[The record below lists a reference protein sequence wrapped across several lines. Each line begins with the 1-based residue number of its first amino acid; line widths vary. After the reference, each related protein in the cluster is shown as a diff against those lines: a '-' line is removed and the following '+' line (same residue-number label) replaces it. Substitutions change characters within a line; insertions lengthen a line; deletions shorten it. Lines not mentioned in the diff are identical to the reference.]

1 MKLHLPKGLLAAVIA
16 AFALSQTVWAGELV
30 DGTYTTTAGAQGDV
44 DMTTTTTTATTQYI
58 TPGSG
63 VDGSVI
69 GTLKMDA
76 GDTINVRGTESDNFS
91 SLTIGGVEVNGTGQ
105 ATLGVLSDQHV
116 NLQGSSGELCFSIE
130 ESASLT
136 LSGSHTRLDARQ
148 GVAIVES
155 GVVSIGTLDS
165 GMGGNARGG
174 ILVKEGASLSV
185 TTLYNHVNNT
195 TKVFTLEKDA
205 TLTLGSVTVKGISS
219 DSTKYAT
226 IHRTSGGGEYSVSN
240 GSYVIANAQVEY
252 NGTLSNILTNVV
264 LNSDTEG
271 NTLTVSNSANTISKV
286 TASTGTINV
295 QNAARVGAVE
305 MTGGAVAIS
314 GSTVQDATL
323 SIIGGTLSINNSTM
337 MGDVTIDAANT
348 IGITITDAKLAG
360 HINNE
365 AGADKLTVAGTWT
378 IDDLS
383 QLTAKDGSSSF
394 VLDSDQLD
402 ATNDERNGFV
412 VSSGGF
418 WVVEGAATLA
428 EGATLT
434 HATGTSFDMISDDSG
449 IYFET
454 DSSVDK
460 SKYYVTVGTVAV
472 SSDLGADSYV
482 VRGGTMSIS
491 GTMNASDINYTSGGI
506 TLADA
511 NATLVLDS
519 ADNAAQLLSVTTG
532 EAGTIKVTT
541 NTTMA
546 GAAQA
551 KGNLTVEGA
560 TLTVELPKVNNNNG
574 PNKNENNWLSSFN
587 SIDLNDAI
595 VKYHGSKTT
604 WKNVTVGA
612 DGAIIKIKDMDT
624 GTTTPLPDKFLTLD
638 GTTTLDGA
646 LTIESSWDT
655 SQTWKYGV
663 NIKALTGTGDLT
675 IKGTQSPNSSNEY
688 NYVMAKLEDS
698 YTGSIAVQHGTGSLT
713 KLTLSAEGD
722 INLKGLTLSGGEK
735 AQVDLSGVKGTKN
748 LGAVSVGQGSKL
760 NLQGTIGTMT
770 ASGDGVITLA
780 EGTTFTGTASIANAI
795 SDISD
800 TAKSKLVVADRGNL
814 TINSSNNTYS
824 GGTEVKGGATLAVAG
839 QTTNALGSGVV
850 DVKEK
855 STLKLGWLSSLE
867 VDTINLS
874 GESIIDLEN
883 ASSREL
889 SSLNTLS
896 AAINIEGSNTIKAGK
911 NGDNAAITG
920 TIKGNGTLN
929 LDNKGDFG
937 NTWLLQSTISDKSDT
952 EKLAISSNSNAIVSG
967 TNTYTGGTTITGRT
981 LTTTSE
987 KALGEGTVTVKGGTL
1002 KQDGSALSVTA
1013 LDYQSGTVN
1022 NNGQALEVGTLTVG
1036 STNKLEMQGSGTTTV
1051 TDKLVVSKTDAFSM
1065 EGALVLTDATVD
1077 LSGFTLDTTTPQDT
1091 YVYTL
1096 GTAAG
1101 GITAGESIT
1110 FSGLNVDGYT
1120 ATLAAV
1126 AADPTAGAVM
1136 MTDGTATNN
1145 YLVLTLTKDQT
1156 PDTPTTLTEVTVSNG
1171 SYADAVLTLTTNVAD
1186 AANVVF
1192 GDKLNAVIEDGLWE
1206 QLVKDNNIGTLVD
1219 VALTDVNGN
1228 YIDLDGD
1235 GTSRVELTIN
1245 GIGVNPVSSNHY
1257 GTAGSGD
1264 AAVNGAVVGS
1274 YVTAYIPEPTTT
1286 TLSLLALAAL
1296 AARRRRR

>member
-1 MKLHLPKGLLAAVIA
+1 MSQRARVRGLSFAFTVNSNTYFYSTMKLHLPKGLLAAVIA

-30 DGTYTTTAGAQGDV
+30 DGIYTTTAGAQGDV
-44 DMTTTTTTATTQYI
+44 DMTTTATTATTQYI

-91 SLTIGGVEVNGTGQ
+91 SLTIGVVEVTGTGQ

-136 LSGSHTRLDARQ
+136 LSGSHTRLDARK

-155 GVVSIGTLDS
+155 GGVSIDILDS

-205 TLTLGSVTVKGISS
+205 TLTLSSVTVKGISS

-240 GSYVIANAQVEY
+240 GSYVITNAQVEY
-252 NGTLSNILTNVV
+252 NGTLSNTLTNVV

-286 TASTGTINV
+286 KASAGTINV

-305 MTGGAVAIS
+305 MTGGTVAIS

-323 SIIGGTLSINNSTM
+323 SITGGTLSISNSTM

-460 SKYYVTVGTVAV
+460 SKYYVTAGTVAV

-491 GTMNASDINYTSGGI
+491 GTMKASDIEYTSGAI

-511 NATLVLDS
+511 NATLVLDDAS
-519 ADNAAQLLSVTTG
+519 TAAKLLALTTG
-532 EAGTIKVTT
+532 TGTIKVTQ
-541 NTTMA
+541 NTTMNA
-546 GAAQA
+546 DAQA
-551 KGNLTVEGA
+551 TGALVVESA
-560 TLTVELPKVNNNNG
+560 TLTIDHSNGTTDSRRLDSFTSITLNN
-574 PNKNENNWLSSFN
+574 
-587 SIDLNDAI
+587 AI
-595 VKYHGSKTT
+595 VKYQGSKAD
-604 WKNVTVGA
+604 WANVTVEGTNGA
-612 DGAIIKIKDMDT
+612 TIKIRDMNT
-624 GTTTPLPDKFLTLD
+624 GGATPSADKFLNLS
-638 GTTTLDGA
+638 GTTTLNSA
-646 LTIESSWDT
+646 LTIDSSWDNVNDK
-655 SQTWKYGV
+655 TWKYGV
-663 NIKALTGTGDLT
+663 NIEALTGTGDLT
-675 IKGTQSPNSSNEY
+675 IKGTHAVGIVAQY
-688 NYVMAKLEDS
+688 NYVTATLKDTYEGTITVAHDS
-698 YTGSIAVQHGTGSLT
+698 NGGGALT

-748 LGAVSVGQGSKL
+748 LGAVSVGRGSKL

-800 TAKSKLVVADRGNL
+800 TAKSKLVVANRGQL

-824 GGTEVKGGATLAVAG
+824 GGTEVKGGATL
-839 QTTNALGSGVV
+839 TT
-850 DVKEK
+850 
-855 STLKLGWLSSLE
+855 
-867 VDTINLS
+867 
-874 GESIIDLEN
+874 
-883 ASSREL
+883 AS
-889 SSLNTLS
+889 
-896 AAINIEGSNTIKAGK
+896 K
-911 NGDNAAITG
+911 
-920 TIKGNGTLN
+920 
-929 LDNKGDFG
+929 
-937 NTWLLQSTISDKSDT
+937 
-952 EKLAISSNSNAIVSG
+952 
-967 TNTYTGGTTITGRT
+967 
-981 LTTTSE
+981 
-987 KALGEGTVTVKGGTL
+987 KALGEGKVTVEGGTL
-1002 KQDGSALSVTA
+1002 KQDGSALQVTE
-1013 LDYQSGTVN
+1013 LEYKSGTVN

-1145 YLVLTLTKDQT
+1145 YLVLTLTKID
-1156 PDTPTTLTEVTVSNG
+1156 DTPTLTTLNVTGVDVNNSSN
-1171 SYADAVLTLTTNVAD
+1171 SVLTLTTAESATD
-1186 AANVVF
+1186 AVF
-1192 GDKLNAVIEDGLWE
+1192 GESLNAVMKLAKWKEIKAALADAGITLDEQIAITFVGADDVTFDFDGE
-1206 QLVKDNNIGTLVD
+1206 NNPDIAPKV
-1219 VALTDVNGN
+1219 
-1228 YIDLDGD
+1228 
-1235 GTSRVELTIN
+1235 TIN
-1245 GIGVNPVSSNHY
+1245 GE
-1257 GTAGSGD
+1257 GTVGKQVLTHDGTT
-1264 AAVNGAVVGS
+1264 VGS

-1296 AARRRRR
+1296 AVRRRRR